1 MGTLSVLFMATCVG
15 ETLLSCYQTHLCMR
29 LGEQLRSLLQASMFQ
44 KITRLSPTSRAE
56 FPVGQVLSMIGVDT
70 MMVSFGIIQIP
81 MPLAGIICSPL
92 IFFML
97 SVRVGVGPTV
107 SCATWLLFVLLLLF
121 PTSRIQNAQWR
132 KIVQARDERLKR
144 MTDILS
150 TVRLVKMY
158 AWEEAYMKAMK
169 EVREKEMTSIFRVN
183 LLDGLLDS
191 LYSASSSVMTII
203 LFGTSAVMNPKLILN
218 PEISFPC
225 VYMLSMTDMI
235 TNPASLGLRMISLAL
250 LSMRRIKAF
259 CNAEEQENRQACSKN
274 HTQRKGAVALE
285 NCSFAWTNAQ
295 GPKPKAVLCGISMD
309 VQPGALVGITGLV
322 GSGKSSLLAAILGDM
337 HRLDGTVNIT
347 GKVAYV
353 PQVACIY
360 NMTVRDNIVFGQSFE
375 PDRYS
380 SVLRACELFND
391 INTFPAGDLTEVG
404 EKGETLSG
412 GQKQR
417 ISLARAAYSY
427 SQIYLLDD
435 PLSALDQTV
444 ADKVFEQVLGSCG
457 LLKDTTRILVSNQG
471 NLLKH
476 MSMLMLMENNTG
488 SVYHSLEELLQDARA
503 PKTLSIGIADE
514 GQREP
519 AKSEY

>member
-1 MGTLSVLFMATCVG
+1 
-15 ETLLSCYQTHLCMR
+15 
-29 LGEQLRSLLQASMFQ
+29 
-44 KITRLSPTSRAE
+44 
-56 FPVGQVLSMIGVDT
+56 MIGVDT

-107 SCATWLLFVLLLLF
+107 SCATWLLFVLLLPF
-121 PTSRIQNAQWR
+121 PTSRIQNAQW
-132 KIVQARDERLKR
+132 
-144 MTDILS
+144 
-150 TVRLVKMY
+150 
-158 AWEEAYMKAMK
+158 
-169 EVREKEMTSIFRVN
+169 
-183 LLDGLLDS
+183 
-191 LYSASSSVMTII
+191 MTII

-250 LSMRRIKAF
+250 LSMRRIKDF

-347 GKVAYV
+347 G
-353 PQVACIY
+353 
-360 NMTVRDNIVFGQSFE
+360 
-375 PDRYS
+375 
-380 SVLRACELFND
+380 
-391 INTFPAGDLTEVG
+391 
-404 EKGETLSG
+404 ETLSG

-457 LLKDTTRILVSNQG
+457 LLKDTSWLTCWTTYWRLP
-471 NLLKH
+471 LLTAPTTT
-476 MSMLMLMENNTG
+476 SSGRFPLG
-488 SVYHSLEELLQDARA
+488 RWSLEASRLQQLLSPEELGGRQPSQRLHRMRELLCEQASDASN
-503 PKTLSIGIADE
+503 PIL
-514 GQREP
+514 RELFL
-519 AKSEY
+519 